1 MGQALRLRVR
11 GGGAGRLGPG
21 ELFQFRRDTTDHYGR
36 LSDLLPPEEP
46 GDARRALHTAACG
59 IYHLCCHNGLHGR
72 DLATAEGA
80 CKGAVFALQARA
92 YLETGTFYRR
102 HRDLG
107 KALTGADLAVFRAA
121 EAVRQG
127 EHPLDL
133 DALTVL
139 LLEWSGDLIRRRED

>member
-1 MGQALRLRVR
+1 M
-11 GGGAGRLGPG
+11 
-21 ELFQFRRDTTDHYGR
+21 
-36 LSDLLPPEEP
+36 
-46 GDARRALHTAACG
+46 
-59 IYHLCCHNGLHGR
+59 
-72 DLATAEGA
+72 
-80 CKGAVFALQARA
+80 FALQARA

-133 DALTVL
+133 DALTAL